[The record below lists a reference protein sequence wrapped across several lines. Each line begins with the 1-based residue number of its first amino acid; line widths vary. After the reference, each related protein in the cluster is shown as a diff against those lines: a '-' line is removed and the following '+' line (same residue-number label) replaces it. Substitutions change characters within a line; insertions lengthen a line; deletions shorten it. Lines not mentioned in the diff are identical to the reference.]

1 MQSADCNVYK
11 FLYKK
16 PALKAKLTWIQ
27 SKRKAAANL
36 QAGYYFYTKRN
47 ARKTKKS
54 PWFLYAEE
62 VPLCCGTP

>member
-27 SKRKAAANL
+27 RKRKAAANL
-36 QAGYYFYTKRN
+36 QAGYY
-47 ARKTKKS
+47 
-54 PWFLYAEE
+54 
-62 VPLCCGTP
+62 

>member
-16 PALKAKLTWIQ
+16 SAMKANLTLIQ

-36 QAGYYFYTKRN
+36 QAGYFSDTKRN
-47 ARKTKKS
+47 A
-54 PWFLYAEE
+54 
-62 VPLCCGTP
+62 